1 MMETITNL
9 VKNKAGYT
17 AISCGRVGS
26 GGNARVPTF
35 RLDDYG
41 RTDRPTYRRTDRR
54 TDKASDRVA
63 CPQLKIG
70 KKY

>member
-35 RLDDYG
+35 RLNGYG
-41 RTDRPTYRRTDRR
+41 RTDGRTDGR
-54 TDKASDRVA
+54 TNPLIELRVRN
-63 CPQLKIG
+63 
-70 KKY
+70 

>member
-35 RLDDYG
+35 RLVS
-41 RTDRPTYRRTDRR
+41 TDRPTDRPTDGRT
-54 TDKASDRVA
+54 KPLIELRVRN
-63 CPQLKIG
+63 
-70 KKY
+70 